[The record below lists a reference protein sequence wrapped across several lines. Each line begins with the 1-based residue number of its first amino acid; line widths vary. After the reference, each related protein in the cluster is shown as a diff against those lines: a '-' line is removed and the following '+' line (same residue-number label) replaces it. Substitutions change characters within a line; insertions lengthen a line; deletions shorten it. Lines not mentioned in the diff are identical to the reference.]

1 MAARGQA
8 ELHLLLAVGRQLGG
22 GVDVRPQSALLR
34 AGNQVKQQQTR
45 TRVKCLKILRSEN
58 LEGLGELSVC
68 VTDVPKVG
76 GWQVYTEN
84 GEWTTD
90 NTFVVECE
98 E

>member
-1 MAARGQA
+1 M
-8 ELHLLLAVGRQLGG
+8 H
-22 GVDVRPQSALLR
+22 
-34 AGNQVKQQQTR
+34 K
-45 TRVKCLKILRSEN
+45 KIRSEN

-90 NTFVVECE
+90 KTFVVECE